1 MNVIGGLIPLFFI
14 LFILFSPISIKA
26 QENNQNLKA
35 GSLAEEVNKIYRL
48 RKVEIKG
55 LKYVNPQLI
64 YPLITIGK
72 GAIVTRDNVAQIIR
86 DLYKLGYFQD
96 IEAYTRYTENGIDL
110 IFVFKELPVVQKIE
124 FEGNEEISDED
135 LLQVLGIMTKER
147 TESGMMLPFSTI
159 GPELADKLAS
169 IRRGLGRVF
178 SPDEIN
184 KMIQAIKKKYEKEG
198 FYNVKVSYYF
208 KGSTL
213 VFKIDEGQRAYIA
226 KIDIVGNKQLEDD
239 EIKDVMETKE
249 RSIWKLRFH
258 PRLQKDVLLEDIE
271 RIRDL
276 YIKKGFFEVQIDK
289 PEIKLKNGEEYY
301 ITIKIHEGPRYRLSG
316 IEFKN
321 NNYYTDEELIKKFKD
336 DIKIG
341 DYYNGEIIER
351 IKKEVTNKYTDLGFI
366 FAMVFD
372 EKVLDKKAKKV
383 KVVYDIQ
390 PGKVFYV
397 DKIDISGNYE
407 SRDYVIRRELR
418 FAPGDLFKRQSI
430 YRSQSRLYA
439 LGFYDAIGFDPHVK
453 EQEGKIDVDVK
464 VKERFTGQISVG
476 AGYSQLTG
484 FSAFL
489 SLRKGNFL
497 GTGDTAGISI
507 TIGSDY
513 RNNSISYLH
522 RWAFYK
528 PVDLGF
534 NLYDRYVD
542 YTTFVSEKQGFSPTL
557 SWELSEYWRIGT
569 GITIERGK
577 YKDITEDAPYRIKA
591 QAGSYSLVATYLN
604 LSRSDIDNPIL
615 PTRGSNFSITF
626 KVGYGTR
633 GFYKAAVS
641 YSKIFP
647 DEIFYTDWILS
658 LKGRYGIVEKMKDK
672 IPLDEY
678 FFVGGDFTI
687 RGFDYGMAGPYDS
700 NKDPI
705 GSKQQIIFNAQLSH
719 PIAEK
724 FLWGYIFT
732 DMGKGYDNGNPFDN
746 WFYSVGGGIKIVT
759 PMAPIDIYYGKVL
772 NAPAGV
778 SDSRIG
784 FVLGTFF

>member
-1 MNVIGGLIPLFFI
+1 MQTGIWSKVYQKSTAITGGRPAGRRDTERQTTTWFSGRSDSEKRRFSWYKSEKTKTNQEKRKRSSNHINVIGGLIPLFFI

-351 IKKEVTNKYTDLGFI
+351 IKKEVTNKYTD
-366 FAMVFD
+366 
-372 EKVLDKKAKKV
+372 
-383 KVVYDIQ
+383 
-390 PGKVFYV
+390 
-397 DKIDISGNYE
+397 
-407 SRDYVIRRELR
+407 
-418 FAPGDLFKRQSI
+418 
-430 YRSQSRLYA
+430 
-439 LGFYDAIGFDPHVK
+439 
-453 EQEGKIDVDVK
+453 
-464 VKERFTGQISVG
+464 
-476 AGYSQLTG
+476 
-484 FSAFL
+484 
-489 SLRKGNFL
+489 
-497 GTGDTAGISI
+497 
-507 TIGSDY
+507 
-513 RNNSISYLH
+513 
-522 RWAFYK
+522 
-528 PVDLGF
+528 
-534 NLYDRYVD
+534 
-542 YTTFVSEKQGFSPTL
+542 
-557 SWELSEYWRIGT
+557 
-569 GITIERGK
+569 
-577 YKDITEDAPYRIKA
+577 
-591 QAGSYSLVATYLN
+591 
-604 LSRSDIDNPIL
+604 
-615 PTRGSNFSITF
+615 
-626 KVGYGTR
+626 
-633 GFYKAAVS
+633 
-641 YSKIFP
+641 
-647 DEIFYTDWILS
+647 
-658 LKGRYGIVEKMKDK
+658 
-672 IPLDEY
+672 
-678 FFVGGDFTI
+678 
-687 RGFDYGMAGPYDS
+687 
-700 NKDPI
+700 
-705 GSKQQIIFNAQLSH
+705 
-719 PIAEK
+719 
-724 FLWGYIFT
+724 
-732 DMGKGYDNGNPFDN
+732 
-746 WFYSVGGGIKIVT
+746 
-759 PMAPIDIYYGKVL
+759 
-772 NAPAGV
+772 
-778 SDSRIG
+778 
-784 FVLGTFF
+784 

>member
-351 IKKEVTNKYTDLGFI
+351 IKKEVTNKYTD
-366 FAMVFD
+366 
-372 EKVLDKKAKKV
+372 
-383 KVVYDIQ
+383 
-390 PGKVFYV
+390 
-397 DKIDISGNYE
+397 
-407 SRDYVIRRELR
+407 
-418 FAPGDLFKRQSI
+418 
-430 YRSQSRLYA
+430 
-439 LGFYDAIGFDPHVK
+439 
-453 EQEGKIDVDVK
+453 
-464 VKERFTGQISVG
+464 
-476 AGYSQLTG
+476 
-484 FSAFL
+484 
-489 SLRKGNFL
+489 
-497 GTGDTAGISI
+497 
-507 TIGSDY
+507 
-513 RNNSISYLH
+513 
-522 RWAFYK
+522 
-528 PVDLGF
+528 
-534 NLYDRYVD
+534 
-542 YTTFVSEKQGFSPTL
+542 
-557 SWELSEYWRIGT
+557 
-569 GITIERGK
+569 
-577 YKDITEDAPYRIKA
+577 
-591 QAGSYSLVATYLN
+591 
-604 LSRSDIDNPIL
+604 
-615 PTRGSNFSITF
+615 
-626 KVGYGTR
+626 
-633 GFYKAAVS
+633 
-641 YSKIFP
+641 
-647 DEIFYTDWILS
+647 
-658 LKGRYGIVEKMKDK
+658 
-672 IPLDEY
+672 
-678 FFVGGDFTI
+678 
-687 RGFDYGMAGPYDS
+687 
-700 NKDPI
+700 
-705 GSKQQIIFNAQLSH
+705 
-719 PIAEK
+719 
-724 FLWGYIFT
+724 
-732 DMGKGYDNGNPFDN
+732 
-746 WFYSVGGGIKIVT
+746 
-759 PMAPIDIYYGKVL
+759 
-772 NAPAGV
+772 
-778 SDSRIG
+778 
-784 FVLGTFF
+784 